1 MMSSPEE
8 AAPRIPCALSCS
20 VSLVEHVRWHSDL
33 ELRQPVMVAG
43 FTGWNDAAD
52 AASTAV
58 RVLIEGWGATL
69 VASIDPEEF
78 TDFSTIRP
86 HVRLTDGMTREIVWP
101 QVAVWAAST
110 AAGDVLLVLGPEPSF
125 KWRTFCEQLLGVA
138 RRFDTAMVMTLGALL
153 ADVSHNRSVQVIG
166 TASDHDLIDRYDLQ
180 RSRYEGPTGIVG
192 VFHDACTTA
201 GIPTTSL
208 WAATPAYAREIP
220 SPKAALALVRRA
232 TDMIGTPPPIGML
245 AEEISEYEEQVEEMI
260 SSDDELPGYVR
271 RLEQMADDDE
281 DDDDA
286 ADDAGD
292 AGGDGPTALDVE
304 SGDQLIEELEQYL
317 RDQGDEPS

>member
-1 MMSSPEE
+1 M
-8 AAPRIPCALSCS
+8 
-20 VSLVEHVRWHSDL
+20 

-58 RVLIEGWGATL
+58 RVLIEGWDATL
-69 VASIDPEEF
+69 LASIDPEEF

-86 HVRLTDGMTREIVWP
+86 HVRLTDGMSREIVWP

-110 AAGDVLLVLGPEPSF
+110 TAGDVLLVLGPEPSF
-125 KWRTFCEQLLGVA
+125 KWRTFCEQLLAVA
-138 RRFDTAMVMTLGALL
+138 RRFDTTMVMTLGALL
-153 ADVSHNRSVQVIG
+153 ADVPHSRPVQLMG
-166 TASDHDLIDRYDLQ
+166 SATDQALIERFDLQ

-192 VFHDACTTA
+192 VLHDAFNRA
-201 GIPTTSL
+201 GVASASL
-208 WAATPAYAREIP
+208 WAATPSYAAQLP
-220 SPKAALALVRRA
+220 SPKAALALLRRA

-245 AEEISEYEEQVEEMI
+245 ASEISEYEEQVEEMI
-260 SSDDELPGYVR
+260 SSDDDLPGYVR

-281 DDDDA
+281 DDDD
-286 ADDAGD
+286 DDEAGD
-292 AGGDGPTALDVE
+292 AVGDGPAALDVE

-317 RDQGDEPS
+317 RDQGDGPTV